1 MSTGAHRRRQ
11 LHRRSILV
19 FATDQQLVHIITI
32 CVSAFGFIPIMHS
45 GRGCNSCIPFLYFLI
60 VIPLSS
66 INVDACPIGP
76 RTNTSEKF
84 ASVAGK
90 EEGSSAQTSEGT
102 MNEDER
108 AALDC
113 ALYLERSPDVTGESP
128 NDWDQSV
135 GPDGTQDIDSA
146 STINTT
152 VDPTDSAVN
161 KSVSHSNTSTGISP
175 ENTVNTISTSI
186 TSNITQTTI
195 VGVTTKLNRHSASS
209 AVLPTDMPIVTQA
222 KSWTTADEHSTVMP
236 TRGGI
241 RVDGIINA
249 SFELI
254 LHSADA
260 EIFRPTE
267 DPPSS
272 PKSPISLPSLLTVTN
287 EAGGSV
293 FYNSACEVDD
303 DALMLRLLAGLVTA
317 ILVLHLVNTM
327 KIWYNDWKKSK
338 YRHQSDRESSSS
350 KSIRDPYNEELA
362 EIVQPFQKISRAV
375 DLAIDTNVTNTR
387 TRTRDASLVSNPSLP
402 IHKSAIYTPSN
413 PAHSLTKLQRSYVQ
427 RASRGVHPPSYQ
439 ERVESFE
446 TV

>member
-1 MSTGAHRRRQ
+1 MSVLWFPGHLLQQQ
-11 LHRRSILV
+11 LFIRSILQAPIWRV
-19 FATDQQLVHIITI
+19 MLCLMLFI
-32 CVSAFGFIPIMHS
+32 CSYLRSNRLNDAAAGFPSFYCSSAFLHDFIDTPAVQ
-45 GRGCNSCIPFLYFLI
+45 LYKRKWLKAWSA
-60 VIPLSS
+60 SS
-66 INVDACPIGP
+66 SLFFHP
-76 RTNTSEKF
+76 
-84 ASVAGK
+84 VAGK

-161 KSVSHSNTSTGISP
+161 KSVSHSNTT
-175 ENTVNTISTSI
+175 
-186 TSNITQTTI
+186 
-195 VGVTTKLNRHSASS
+195 SS

>member
-19 FATDQQLVHIITI
+19 LATDQQLVHIITI

-45 GRGCNSCIPFLYFLI
+45 GRGCNSSIPFLYFLI

-76 RTNTSEKF
+76 RTNMSEKF

-90 EEGSSAQTSEGT
+90 DEGSSAQTSEET
-102 MNEDER
+102 INEDER

-113 ALYLERSPDVTGESP
+113 APYLERSSDVTGESP

-146 STINTT
+146 STISTT

-195 VGVTTKLNRHSASS
+195 VGVTTKVNRDSASS

-241 RVDGIINA
+241 RVDGMQMM
-249 SFELI
+249 
-254 LHSADA
+254 
-260 EIFRPTE
+260 
-267 DPPSS
+267 SS
-272 PKSPISLPSLLTVTN
+272 MGGTRANLGISGRN
-287 EAGGSV
+287 
-293 FYNSACEVDD
+293 N
-303 DALMLRLLAGLVTA
+303 
-317 ILVLHLVNTM
+317 
-327 KIWYNDWKKSK
+327 
-338 YRHQSDRESSSS
+338 
-350 KSIRDPYNEELA
+350 
-362 EIVQPFQKISRAV
+362 
-375 DLAIDTNVTNTR
+375 
-387 TRTRDASLVSNPSLP
+387 
-402 IHKSAIYTPSN
+402 
-413 PAHSLTKLQRSYVQ
+413 
-427 RASRGVHPPSYQ
+427 
-439 ERVESFE
+439 
-446 TV
+446 